1 MTGLSPGRIRASV
14 TALAVAAA
22 LLPTAAARGAEEGE
36 SRLYLIERT
45 TAGPT
50 TLILSAGFGYGT
62 DGAPDGLI
70 AMVGVRDDPQA
81 PSSIERTVFGSI
93 LSDGGDVLPEAYADG
108 ERIDCSSIDPPMD
121 ACRLVVSGGGTG
133 LGMLYEDE
141 GGPDDPTRIFV
152 AVHGMGPAAQLGS
165 DTFGWTIREVPPT
178 FSFVR
183 AFDSRAIGARSL
195 FGGAEVFLSSTAA
208 GGEHGSVAVGQP
220 PCGFPMFEPG
230 AGATLLQ
237 GGKAEPIHVCGAHWG
252 GAADVSDEPTT
263 WRLEG
268 ASAGGGAFFGFG
280 VVRLLMI
287 DLPPP
292 CDDEDGEEDCEDL
305 RPR

>member
-1 MTGLSPGRIRASV
+1 MRPGAGRIRAAG
-14 TALAVAAA
+14 TALALAAA
-22 LLPTAAARGAEEGE
+22 ILPAAAARGAQEGE

-50 TLILSAGFGYGT
+50 TLVLSAGFGYGT
-62 DGAPDGLI
+62 DAASDGLI

-81 PSSIERTVFGSI
+81 PSGMERAVFGSI

-108 ERIDCSSIDPPMD
+108 ERISCSSIEPPPD
-121 ACRLVVSGGGTG
+121 TCRLVISGGGTG
-133 LGMLYEDE
+133 LGMWYEDE
-141 GGPDDPTRIFV
+141 GGPDDPTRIFI
-152 AVHGMGPAAQLGS
+152 AVHGMSPNARLGS
-165 DTFGWTIREVPPT
+165 DTSGWTIREVAPT

-183 AFDSRAIGARSL
+183 AFESRAVGARSL
-195 FGGAEVFLSSTAA
+195 FGGGEVFLSSTTA

-220 PCGFPMFEPG
+220 PCGYPVFEPG
-230 AGATLLQ
+230 AGATLLR
-237 GGKAEPIHVCGAHWG
+237 GGKAEPIHVCGANWG
-252 GAADVSDEPTT
+252 GLADVSDAATT

-268 ASAGGGAFFGFG
+268 ASAGGSVFFGFG
-280 VVRLLMI
+280 IARLLVI

-292 CDDEDGEEDCEDL
+292 CDEEEDDPDCEDL